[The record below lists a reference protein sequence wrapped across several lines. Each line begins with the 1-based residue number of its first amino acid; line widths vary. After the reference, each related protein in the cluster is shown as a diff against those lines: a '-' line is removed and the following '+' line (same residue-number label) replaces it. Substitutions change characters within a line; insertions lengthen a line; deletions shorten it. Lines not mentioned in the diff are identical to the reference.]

1 MQKGAS
7 TGYVLQNRV
16 MRRGGAIRVRLVAF
30 WGSAGGLRTRGLK
43 NAEHNYFEK

>member
-1 MQKGAS
+1 MEKSAS
-7 TGYVLQNRV
+7 AGYVVQNRV
-16 MRRGGAIRVRLVAF
+16 MRREGAVRVKLVAF